1 MPKRRIKKLLIDGY
15 IETAALN
22 GSRFFYPIIFVTNA
36 ISMSYDEPVMKQLLR
51 SIPQIGKVEWI
62 GIREERK
69 ATPKSVEKVDAKK
82 KTGLEGDHFKGSL
95 SGKRQV
101 TLIQKEHL
109 NAVATIL
116 GKEAIDPK
124 STRRN
129 IVVSGINLLS
139 LKSQQFKIGQAIL
152 ETSGICAPCNRMEEN
167 LGPGGYSA
175 MRGHGGITARVIADG
190 EINIGDNVSLI

>member
-1 MPKRRIKKLLIDGY
+1 
-15 IETAALN
+15 
-22 GSRFFYPIIFVTNA
+22 
-36 ISMSYDEPVMKQLLR
+36 MSYDEPVMKQLLR

-62 GIREERK
+62 GIRQERK
-69 ATPKSVEKVDAKK
+69 ATPSAVDQVVAKK

-109 NAVATIL
+109 ETVASIL
-116 GKEAIDPK
+116 NIESIDPGL
-124 STRRN
+124 TRRN

-139 LKSQQFKIGQAIL
+139 LKSQRFKIGEVIL

-175 MRGHGGITARVIADG
+175 MRGHGGITARVMSGG
-190 EINIGDNVSLI
+190 EIKIGDSVSLE